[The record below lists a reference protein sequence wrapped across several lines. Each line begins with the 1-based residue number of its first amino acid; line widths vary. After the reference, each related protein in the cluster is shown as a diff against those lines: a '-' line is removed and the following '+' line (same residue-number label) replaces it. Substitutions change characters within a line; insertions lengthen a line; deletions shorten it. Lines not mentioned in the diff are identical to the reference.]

1 MVIAPH
7 CFVGRGYD
15 ATGEL
20 TVGWLAELTQ
30 VAFSVL
36 AFTPVAASLR

>member
-7 CFVGRGYD
+7 CFFGRGNE
-15 ATGEL
+15 ATGGL
-20 TVGWLAELTQ
+20 TVGWRAELTG